1 MQIRNKLPVPV
12 RLFQIKMQFSKRNSI
27 PNSELNSVLL
37 LLVAKIHSMTEP
49 KPLKIFVV
57 EDDDWYRKFIAYTL
71 KLDESN
77 EVKTFATGKELL
89 GALDENPD
97 VITIDY
103 SLPDY
108 NGQDLVKRIKDYN
121 SEIIM
126 VIISGQEEIETAVE
140 LLKLGAR
147 DYVVKNDETR
157 QRLLNTMVNI
167 KKTVEMREEI
177 SSLKEEIGKKY
188 DFSKTII
195 GESAPIRKV
204 FKLIEKACKSK
215 ITVSITGETGT
226 GKEVVAK
233 AIHYSSTLKDK
244 PFVPV
249 NVSAIPKDL
258 IESELF
264 GHEKGA
270 FTGAVKTRIGKF
282 EEAANGTIFLDEI
295 GELDISLQ
303 AKLLRVLQERELNR
317 VGGNKTI
324 PVKARVIVATH
335 RNLINM
341 VKTGEFREDLYYRL
355 LGLPIE
361 LPPLR
366 ERDKDV
372 ILVASQ
378 FVKDYCRDNENSTIK
393 LSTSA
398 KTKLLSY
405 PFPGNIRE
413 LKAVIELA
421 CVMCDE
427 NTIEADDIIFN
438 SPDKMQNVLTRE
450 MTLREYQAEIVKNY
464 LEKYNNN
471 VIKVSK
477 KLDIGKS
484 TIYRMIKS
492 GDVVIEQT

>member
-1 MQIRNKLPVPV
+1 M
-12 RLFQIKMQFSKRNSI
+12 
-27 PNSELNSVLL
+27 LL
-37 LLVAKIHSMTEP
+37 LDAKIHLMTES
-49 KPLKIFVV
+49 KPLKVFVV

-71 KLDESN
+71 ELDESN
-77 EVKTFATGKELL
+77 EVKTFATGKHLL

-121 SEIIM
+121 SEIIL
-126 VIISGQEEIETAVE
+126 VVISGQEEIETAVD

-167 KKTVEMREEI
+167 RKTVEMREEI

-195 GESAPIRKV
+195 GESTPIRKV

-233 AIHYSSTLKDK
+233 AIHYSSPIKDK

-372 ILVASQ
+372 VLVAAQ
-378 FVKDYCRDNENSTIK
+378 FVKDYSRDNGNKLIK
-393 LSTSA
+393 LSSAA

-421 CVMCDE
+421 CVMCDDH
-427 NTIEADDIIFN
+427 TIEADDIIFN

-464 LEKYNNN
+464 LEKYDNN

-484 TIYRMIKS
+484 TIYRMIKA
-492 GDVVIEQT
+492 GDVVIE

>member
-1 MQIRNKLPVPV
+1 
-12 RLFQIKMQFSKRNSI
+12 
-27 PNSELNSVLL
+27 
-37 LLVAKIHSMTEP
+37 MTEP
-49 KPLKIFVV
+49 KPLKVFVV
-57 EDDDWYRKFIAYTL
+57 EDDEWYRKFIAYTL
-71 KLDESN
+71 KLDDSN

-89 GALDENPD
+89 GALDESPD

-108 NGQDLVKRIKDYN
+108 LGQDLVKRIKDYN
-121 SEIIM
+121 SEIIL

-167 KKTVEMREEI
+167 RKTVEMREEI
-177 SSLKEEIGKKY
+177 AGLKEEIGKKY
-188 DFSKTII
+188 DFSHTII
-195 GESAPIRKV
+195 GESTPVKKV

-233 AIHYSSTLKDK
+233 AIHYSSALKNK

-249 NVSAIPKDL
+249 NVSAIPKEL

-264 GHEKGA
+264 GHEKGS
-270 FTGAVKTRIGKF
+270 FTGAVKTRVGKF
-282 EEAANGTIFLDEI
+282 EEAADGTLFLDEI
-295 GELDISLQ
+295 GELDIALQ

-317 VGGNKTI
+317 VGGNKII

-341 VKTGEFREDLYYRL
+341 VKMGEFREDLYYRL
-355 LGLPIE
+355 LGLPIQ

-372 ILVASQ
+372 ILLAVQ
-378 FVKDYCRDNENSTIK
+378 FVKDYAKDNGEKQIK
-393 LSTSA
+393 LTSSA
-398 KTKLLSY
+398 KAKLLSY

-421 CVMCDE
+421 CVMCDDHTIDE
-427 NTIEADDIIFN
+427 NNIIFN
-438 SPDKMQNVLTRE
+438 SPDKMQHVLTRE

-484 TIYRMIKS
+484 TIYRMIKA
-492 GDVVIEQT
+492 GDIVME

>member
-1 MQIRNKLPVPV
+1 
-12 RLFQIKMQFSKRNSI
+12 
-27 PNSELNSVLL
+27 
-37 LLVAKIHSMTEP
+37 MTAT
-49 KPLKIFVV
+49 KPLKIFIV
-57 EDDDWYRKFIAYTL
+57 EDDEWYRKFITYTL
-71 KLDESN
+71 KLDETN
-77 EVKTFATGKELL
+77 EVRAFASGKELL
-89 GALDENPD
+89 GALDDNPD

-103 SLPDY
+103 SLPDIK
-108 NGQDLVKRIKDYN
+108 GHDLVKRIKDYN
-121 SEIIM
+121 AEITL
-126 VIISGQEEIETAVE
+126 VIISGQEEIQTAVE
-140 LLKLGAR
+140 LLKLGAQ
-147 DYVVKNDETR
+147 DYVVKNEDTR
-157 QRLLNTMVNI
+157 SRLLNIMVNI
-167 KKTVEMREEI
+167 RKTVEMREEI
-177 SSLKEEIGKKY
+177 AGLKEQIAQKY
-188 DFSKTII
+188 DFSQTIT
-195 GESAPIRKV
+195 GESAPMKKV

-233 AIHYSSTLKDK
+233 AIHYNSPLKGK

-270 FTGAVKTRIGKF
+270 FTGAVKTRTGKF
-282 EEAANGTIFLDEI
+282 EEAGDGTIFLDEI

-324 PVKARVIVATH
+324 TIKARVIVATH

-366 ERDKDV
+366 DRDKDV
-372 ILVASQ
+372 ILIASQ
-378 FVKDYCRDNENSTIK
+378 FVKEYCQDNDSVPIK
-393 LSTSA
+393 LTSSA
-398 KTKLLSY
+398 KSKLLSY

-413 LKAVIELA
+413 LKAVIELG
-421 CVMCDE
+421 CVMCDDH
-427 NTIEADDIIFN
+427 TIEADDIIYN
-438 SPDKMQNVLTRE
+438 SPDKMQNVLTKE

-464 LEKYNNN
+464 LDKYNNN
-471 VIKVSK
+471 VIKVAR
-477 KLDIGKS
+477 KLDVGKS

-492 GDVVIEQT
+492 GDVVLEK

>member
-1 MQIRNKLPVPV
+1 
-12 RLFQIKMQFSKRNSI
+12 
-27 PNSELNSVLL
+27 
-37 LLVAKIHSMTEP
+37 MTEP

-57 EDDDWYRKFIAYTL
+57 EDDEWYRKFIAYTL
-71 KLDESN
+71 KLDDTN
-77 EVKTFATGKELL
+77 EVKTFTNGKELL

-157 QRLLNTMVNI
+157 QRLMNTMVNI
-167 KKTVEMREEI
+167 RKTVEMREEI

-195 GESAPIRKV
+195 GESAPIKKV

-215 ITVSITGETGT
+215 ITVSLTGETGT
-226 GKEVVAK
+226 GKEVAAK
-233 AIHYSSTLKDK
+233 AIHYSSALKDK

-264 GHEKGA
+264 GHEKGS
-270 FTGAVKTRIGKF
+270 FTGAVKTRVGKF
-282 EEAANGTIFLDEI
+282 EEAADGTLFLDEI
-295 GELDISLQ
+295 GELDIALQ

-324 PVKARVIVATH
+324 PMKARVIVATH

-341 VKTGEFREDLYYRL
+341 VKSGEFREDLYYRL

-366 ERDKDV
+366 DRDKGV
-372 ILVASQ
+372 ILIATQ
-378 FVKDYCRDNENSTIK
+378 FVKDYSKDNGNETIK
-393 LSTSA
+393 LTTGA

-427 NTIEADDIIFN
+427 NTINEDDIIFN
-438 SPDKMQNVLTRE
+438 SPDKMQNVLTKE

-464 LEKYNNN
+464 LDKYNNN

-484 TIYRMIKS
+484 TIYRMIKA
-492 GDVVIEQT
+492 GDVVMEQH